1 MITDRRVLLARSADA
16 RAALAADFF
25 SHARA
30 LRAPGVDLGKWAASL
45 VPGRDPDEP
54 VSRYELIE
62 ILAARRF
69 ENPDWFVQ
77 LQAMNEANLLRE
89 VVTLLATS
97 LLLDWERYRMD
108 ERRGALDAVSAAM
121 GAEGM
126 RRLPGLSEPASGV
139 N

>member
-1 MITDRRVLLARSADA
+1 M
-16 RAALAADFF
+16 
-25 SHARA
+25 
-30 LRAPGVDLGKWAASL
+30 
-45 VPGRDPDEP
+45 PGRNPDEP
-54 VSRYELIE
+54 VSRYELLE

-89 VVTLLATS
+89 AVTLLATS
-97 LLLDWERYRMD
+97 LMLDWERYRLD
-108 ERRGALDAVSAAM
+108 ERRGGLDAVSTAI

-126 RRLPGLSEPASGV
+126 RRLPGLANPASGV